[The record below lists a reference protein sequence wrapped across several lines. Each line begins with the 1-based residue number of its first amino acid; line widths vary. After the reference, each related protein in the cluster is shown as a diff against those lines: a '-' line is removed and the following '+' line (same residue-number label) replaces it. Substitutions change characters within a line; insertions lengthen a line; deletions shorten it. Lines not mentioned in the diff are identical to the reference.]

1 MDEKL
6 NDIEKNIVGSEKD
19 EELKKKLYNYIII
32 TLFTISGIIIFY
44 YIFFLVS
51 FSPDKSS
58 KNENEDEKK
67 ENCLKYDKDK
77 KECISC
83 NPGYKLIDGK
93 CKENFSFIAL
103 YETEKNDETI
113 ELIYFKFKDQIINI
127 NIDGNDVIYSR
138 NYTFK
143 NAGSHTVY
151 MVLNISN
158 TNDLGAM
165 FYQIR
170 GLKSIYFS
178 KNFDTKNIKYMSN
191 MFFYCKKLLYVNISN
206 FDTQNV
212 VYMNDL
218 FHGCSSL
225 TSVDISNFNA
235 NNVVYIHS
243 LFKYCSS
250 LTYAK
255 LPNFNSGKITH
266 MNSLFRG
273 CTSLTSVD
281 LSKFNT
287 EKVMSI
293 SNLFDGCKSLTSVD
307 LSKFETGKVQ
317 FMINIFNNCTNL
329 RYIDISRFTNSS
341 TMSYSNFCSHLPQ
354 IGTINAKK
362 DFYENIKKFIP
373 DSWVKILV

>member
-1 MDEKL
+1 MEEKL
-6 NDIEKNIVGSEKD
+6 NNIENENEILNTEKD
-19 EELKKKLYNYIII
+19 EQLKRKLYNYIMISLFFII
-32 TLFTISGIIIFY
+32 GTLIFY
-44 YIFFLVS
+44 YIFFLLS

-58 KNENEDEKK
+58 KNENGQED
-67 ENCLKYDKDK
+67 NCLEYDKNK
-77 KECISC
+77 NKCISC

-93 CKENFSFIAL
+93 CRENYSFRAL
-103 YETEKNDETI
+103 YETDRNDETI
-113 ELIYFKFKDQIINI
+113 ELIYFKFKDLIINL
-127 NIDGNDVIYSR
+127 NIDGKDAIYSK

-151 MVLNISN
+151 MLLNISN
-158 TNDLGAM
+158 TNDLGAL
-165 FYQIR
+165 FYQIK

-178 KNFDTKNIKYMSN
+178 KTFDTKYIKYMSN
-191 MFFYCKKLLYVNISN
+191 MFFYCKKLSYVNISN

-212 VYMNDL
+212 VYINDL

-225 TSVDISNFNA
+225 TSVDISNLNLTNA
-235 NNVVYIHS
+235 IYIYS
-243 LFKYCSS
+243 IFQYCSS
-250 LTYAK
+250 LTHVK

-266 MNSLFRG
+266 MNSLFHG
-273 CTSLTSVD
+273 CSSLTSVD

-293 SNLFDGCKSLTSVD
+293 SNLFDGCKSLTSLD

-329 RYIDISRFTNSS
+329 KYIDISKFTNTS
-341 TMSYSNFCSHLPQ
+341 TISYFNFCSNLPK

-373 DSWVKILV
+373 ESWVKILV